1 MAFLGALAAVKSA
14 ASARFVKMQSFRLAC
29 ADSEKAV
36 QLPPEMYVAVS
47 LWGGAWVLAAA
58 RARWASLF
66 NTSGKPLCPGRD
78 PLIGMVFPATC
89 AP

>member
-1 MAFLGALAAVKSA
+1 MAFLGSSTAVESA

-66 NTSGKPLCPGRD
+66 NTSGKRYARA
-78 PLIGMVFPATC
+78 AT
-89 AP
+89 P